1 MYAGLKMKQIRE
13 EKKITQKEISDA
25 TGVTIPFL
33 SRVENGDK
41 IPTLAL
47 AYSIAKYLGVTLND
61 LVGEEEENE

>member
-1 MYAGLKMKQIRE
+1 MKQIRE

-25 TGVTIPFL
+25 IGVTIPFL

-47 AYSIAKYLGVTLND
+47 AYSIAKCLGVTLND